1 MRSFVISTF
10 ALAVVIAPAVAFAQQ
25 TPPTG
30 QPPAGQQP
38 AAAQP
43 AAPAAPKLTFKAPIG
58 LLFVQVKPDQTA
70 VFEEMMGKLKS
81 GLAASSDPA
90 LKSQAS
96 SWHYYKA
103 AEPGQGGAVMYVVMI
118 DPAQPGTE
126 YQFLEVIAKTL
137 TDDQKRDPAT
147 GEMYKKY
154 AASIAGM
161 SMMNLTPGSGG
172 L

>member
-1 MRSFVISTF
+1 M
-10 ALAVVIAPAVAFAQQ
+10 
-25 TPPTG
+25 
-30 QPPAGQQP
+30 
-38 AAAQP
+38 
-43 AAPAAPKLTFKAPIG
+43 
-58 LLFVQVKPDQTA
+58 LFVQVKPEQTGT
-70 VFEEMMGKLKS
+70 FEEMMGKLKS

-90 LKSQAS
+90 LKAQAS

-103 AEPGQGGAVMYVVMI
+103 TEGGPGGTVMYVVFI
-118 DPAQPGTE
+118 DPAQAGTE

-147 GEMYKKY
+147 KTMYEKY

-161 SMMNLTPGSGG
+161 SMMNLTPGGGG